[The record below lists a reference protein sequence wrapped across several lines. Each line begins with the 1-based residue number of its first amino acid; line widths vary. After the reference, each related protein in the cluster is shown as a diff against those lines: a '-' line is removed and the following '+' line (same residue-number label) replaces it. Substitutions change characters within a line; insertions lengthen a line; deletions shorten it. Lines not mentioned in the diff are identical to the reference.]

1 MAGHLYGWWKKSQ
14 LHCIGK
20 TIQSWI
26 FHTAI
31 YLSMFRLLFSLCW
44 HPCCFSHCATVHV
57 RFIYCM
63 LIPIEHIFFL
73 SLRHL
78 TWLLHWTHSQ
88 NELIFF
94 EASVREKSRK
104 NTRYKIYAKAFA
116 VSDLRNR
123 LSNREIKAKRK
134 IYSAAKRNIRCSYV
148 CVDMCSF
155 ILLNYSSSCKYT

>member
-1 MAGHLYGWWKKSQ
+1 MDGGRKANCIALAKRFKAEYSIRPFIFRCFGYFFRSAGIAVASAIAPLCTFALFIVCLY
-14 LHCIGK
+14 
-20 TIQSWI
+20 QSNI
-26 FHTAI
+26 F
-31 YLSMFRLLFSLCW
+31 
-44 HPCCFSHCATVHV
+44 
-57 RFIYCM
+57 
-63 LIPIEHIFFL
+63 FFL

-134 IYSAAKRNIRCSYV
+134 IYSAAKRNIRCPYV